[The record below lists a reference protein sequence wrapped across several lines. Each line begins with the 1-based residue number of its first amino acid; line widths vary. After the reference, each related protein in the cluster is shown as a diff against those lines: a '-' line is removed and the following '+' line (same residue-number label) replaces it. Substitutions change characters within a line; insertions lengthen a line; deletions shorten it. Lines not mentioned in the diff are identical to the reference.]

1 MGCFKRVPQP
11 AVTCCAACSSCTL
24 VLSRP
29 LRWLTRA
36 SRTLEIA
43 VGYHAC
49 GCCGEMLGRPHHDF
63 LCRRCVRGG
72 HCAHS
77 HWILRRL
84 PVRSV
89 GREPRSYRH
98 QGCVCSIV
106 RVVCDHTVRVSHR
119 SVHNPGALEKAG
131 VSAADVQE
139 TYFGNVMSGNLG
151 QNPAR
156 QCAIGAG
163 VPPASPATTVN
174 KVCSSGMKGELFAGV
189 CRIAISFSLCAW
201 LVSSHLPRSLGHHAW
216 VARRGRVGWH

>member
-1 MGCFKRVPQP
+1 M
-11 AVTCCAACSSCTL
+11 TSCAADVCVVGIARTPIGSYGGSLSGLSAVNLGVIAIKGAFAPLFGSCVTTL
-24 VLSRP
+24 C
-29 LRWLTRA
+29 
-36 SRTLEIA
+36 
-43 VGYHAC
+43 AC
-49 GCCGEMLGRPHHDF
+49 
-63 LCRRCVRGG
+63 VS
-72 HCAHS
+72 A
-77 HWILRRL
+77 
-84 PVRSV
+84 
-89 GREPRSYRH
+89 
-98 QGCVCSIV
+98 
-106 RVVCDHTVRVSHR
+106 VSHR

-201 LVSSHLPRSLGHHAW
+201 RVSSHLPRSLGHHAW